1 MMAFLSETEIKNI
14 IIEGI
19 GESKE
24 LKKLNKLEE
33 QNAATWIETGTSEE
47 GEGITVTRDAE
58 SGKNHYIVGVIATYG
73 NEEAYGILDVSEG
86 ETVKISG
93 YATDRTPLVIMLSRP
108 YKAEKNTAVS
118 AVLAAGGE
126 GAIGKVNL
134 IGFTA

>member
-1 MMAFLSETEIKNI
+1 MSFLSEAELRKIFK
-14 IIEGI
+14 EVLGD
-19 GESKE
+19 SKE
-24 LKKLNKLEE
+24 LNKLTKLEE
-33 QNAATWIETGTSEE
+33 QNTATWIEPGTSEE
-47 GEGITVTRDAE
+47 GGDVTVTRDAE
-58 SGKNHYIVGVIATYG
+58 TGKSHYIVGVIATYG
-73 NEEAYGILDVSEG
+73 NEEAAGILDVSEG

-118 AVLAAGGE
+118 AALAAGAE